1 MQQRWIWPFELL
13 EQIGKGG
20 MGEVYKARYVK
31 NDKLFAVK
39 LVSLDVDNPTTLARF
54 EREMEI
60 LKNLKHPNIV
70 RCFGGQ
76 CDNKQRFYAMELVE
90 GGTLR
95 RLLKSKGPLRWEK
108 AVDYAVQICAGLG
121 HAHDQGIVHRDVK
134 PGNFLIGENGQPKL
148 ADFGLAT
155 LATAEKLTSEG
166 RTQGT
171 FQYMAPEQIRGKP
184 APVPQ
189 TDLYAVGC
197 VLFEML
203 TGHVP
208 FDGKTPAECLHMHL
222 KNAPPHV
229 SDYVPGCPHE
239 LDRLIQDLLSKEIGQ
254 RPSQAGEVIRRL
266 REINPLITV
275 VDTKAASSQERTHE
289 VTVKPTADTLDSK
302 AIPPPETRYAIW
314 PFYVSIVLLFV
325 AGMWS
330 WNTSEVRSVM
340 TRSEDS
346 WIKGLQDPN
355 DTIRI
360 FSARSAGKIN
370 MESDRILSALSAGMS
385 DQNADVRAACAIALA
400 EHGASARTTIPVL
413 IKMQQTDPNPVVRA
427 EAEKAIEI
435 IRNAESSSTYSF
447 WGLTVVALAIAGFAG
462 YRGIRKLTRDA

>member
-1 MQQRWIWPFELL
+1 MQQHWIWPFELL

-108 AVDYAVQICAGLG
+108 AIDYAVQICAGLG

-134 PGNFLIGENGQPKL
+134 PGNFLIGENDQLKL

-155 LATAEKLTSEG
+155 LATADKLTSEG

-203 TGHVP
+203 TGRVP
-208 FDGKTPAECLHMHL
+208 FEGKTPAECLHMHL

-229 SDYVPGCPHE
+229 SEFVPGCPAE
-239 LDRLIQDLLSKEIGQ
+239 LDKLIQDLLSKEIDK
-254 RPSQAGEVIRRL
+254 RPSEAGVVIRRL
-266 REINPLITV
+266 REINPLIMV
-275 VDTKAASSQERTHE
+275 VDTKAASSQEKTHE
-289 VTVKPTADTLDSK
+289 APPKSPADTVDSR
-302 AIPPPETRYAIW
+302 AIPPA
-314 PFYVSIVLLFV
+314 
-325 AGMWS
+325 
-330 WNTSEVRSVM
+330 
-340 TRSEDS
+340 
-346 WIKGLQDPN
+346 
-355 DTIRI
+355 
-360 FSARSAGKIN
+360 
-370 MESDRILSALSAGMS
+370 
-385 DQNADVRAACAIALA
+385 
-400 EHGASARTTIPVL
+400 
-413 IKMQQTDPNPVVRA
+413 
-427 EAEKAIEI
+427 
-435 IRNAESSSTYSF
+435 
-447 WGLTVVALAIAGFAG
+447 
-462 YRGIRKLTRDA
+462 